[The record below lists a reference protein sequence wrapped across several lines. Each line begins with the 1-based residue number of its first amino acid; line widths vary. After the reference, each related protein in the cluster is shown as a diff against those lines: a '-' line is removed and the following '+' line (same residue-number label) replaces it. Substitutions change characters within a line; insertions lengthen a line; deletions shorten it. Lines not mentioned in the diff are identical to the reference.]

1 MNTYTKNMTSGNE
14 LRHILR
20 FTIPLLFGNLFQQ
33 FYNIVDSVIVGRYL
47 GKDAIAAV
55 GATGSITYL
64 FYTLCIGL
72 SIGTGILIS
81 QAFGAG
87 KDDQTKKLIANSA
100 YTLITIGALI
110 SVIST
115 ILARPLLIMLDT
127 PIGILN
133 DAVDYMQIACLGT
146 VAVAAY
152 NWINSSLRS
161 LGDSKTP
168 LIFLIIASVLNV
180 LLDLLMVI
188 VLDMGVSGAALATVL
203 SQAISAVGSIIFAF
217 FKNKYFR
224 IKGRAAI
231 PDKSLITLCIKTGIP
246 IALQNALISVS
257 MVFLQKTANS
267 FKETVMAAY
276 TVTMRIE
283 QLIQQPFTSLNAAV
297 STFTGQNIGAGKTDR
312 VIKGYKNSLKASFI
326 FAGAMLALFL
336 IFANVIVKLFVTDP
350 DVVNIGSNT
359 LRVSACFYFFLGMI
373 HVTRGLLNGAGDV
386 SYAFINGIAE
396 FVGRVGFAFILS
408 HIAFIGYWA
417 VWGTTCLTWVLTAVM
432 SVIRYRGGKWKSKKL
447 I

>member
-1 MNTYTKNMTSGNE
+1 MNTYTKNMTTGSE
-14 LRHILR
+14 IKHILR
-20 FTIPLLFGNLFQQ
+20 FAIPLLFGNLFQQ

-47 GKDAIAAV
+47 GKNAIAAV
-55 GATGSITYL
+55 GATGSITFL

-72 SIGTGILIS
+72 SIGAGILIS

-87 KDDQTKKLIANSA
+87 KETETKKLIANSA
-100 YTLITIGALI
+100 YVLIAIGLIISLI
-110 SVIST
+110 SAS
-115 ILARPLLIMLDT
+115 LAKPLLILLDT
-127 PIGILN
+127 PKSILK
-133 DAVDYMQIACLGT
+133 DAADYMRIACLGT
-146 VAVAAY
+146 VSVAAY
-152 NWINSSLRS
+152 NWINSALRS

-188 VLDMGVSGAALATVL
+188 VFNMGVVGAALATVL
-203 SQAISAVGSIIFAF
+203 AQTLSAIGSIVFAAVKNNY
-217 FKNKYFR
+217 FKPSKNE
-224 IKGRAAI
+224 AI
-231 PDKSLITLCIKTGIP
+231 PDRSLIYLCIKTGVP

-283 QLIQQPFTSLNAAV
+283 QLIQQPFSSLNAAV
-297 STFTGQNIGAGKTDR
+297 STFTGQNVGAKKPDR
-312 VIKGYKNSLKASFI
+312 VTAGYKNSLKASFI
-326 FAGAMLALFL
+326 FAGITLILFM

-350 DVVNIGSNT
+350 DVVSIGSAA
-359 LRVSACFYFFLGMI
+359 LRVSACFYFFLGII

-408 HIAFIGYWA
+408 HISFVGYWA
-417 VWGTTCLTWVLTAVM
+417 VWGTTCLTWVLTALM
-432 SVIRYRGGKWKSKKL
+432 SIIRYRGKKWESKKL

>member
-1 MNTYTKNMTSGNE
+1 MSTYTQDMTNGNE
-14 LRHILR
+14 MRHILR

-33 FYNIVDSVIVGRYL
+33 FYNIIDSVIVGRYL

-72 SIGTGILIS
+72 SIGAGILIS
-81 QAFGAG
+81 QAFGA
-87 KDDQTKKLIANSA
+87 KKKSETKKLIANSA
-100 YTLITIGALI
+100 YVLIALGIII
-110 SVIST
+110 SIISAV
-115 ILARPLLIMLDT
+115 LAKPLLILLDT
-127 PIGILN
+127 PTGILN
-133 DAVDYMQIACLGT
+133 DSVSYMRIACLGT
-146 VAVAAY
+146 AAVAAY
-152 NWINSSLRS
+152 NWINSALRS

-168 LIFLIIASVLNV
+168 LIFLVIASILNV

-203 SQAISAVGSIIFAF
+203 SQAISAVGSILFAF
-217 FKNKYFR
+217 FKNQYFR
-224 IKGRAAI
+224 LKGHEAM
-231 PDKSLITLCIKTGIP
+231 PDKNLIILCIKTGVP

-297 STFTGQNIGAGKTDR
+297 STFTGQNVGAGKTDR

-350 DVVNIGSNT
+350 DVVSIGSNA

-386 SYAFINGIAE
+386 SYAFINGIAK

-417 VWGTTCLTWVLTAVM
+417 VWGTTCLTWVLTALM
-432 SVIRYRGGKWKSKKL
+432 SIFRYRGKKWQSKKL
-447 I
+447 V

>member
-14 LRHILR
+14 IRHILR

-224 IKGRAAI
+224 IKGRVAI

-350 DVVNIGSNT
+350 DVVNIGSNA